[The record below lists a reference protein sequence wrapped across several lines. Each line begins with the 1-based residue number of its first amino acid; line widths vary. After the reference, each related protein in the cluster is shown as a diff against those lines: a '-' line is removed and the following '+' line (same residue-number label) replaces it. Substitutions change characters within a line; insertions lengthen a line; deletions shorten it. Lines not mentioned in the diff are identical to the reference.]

1 MKIYYSLVNIW
12 EILILLNYKIKIM
25 KTKIILVILILIE
38 ILVILHFLGLKIN
51 LIIKNRKF
59 SILKILIV

>member
-1 MKIYYSLVNIW
+1 
-12 EILILLNYKIKIM
+12 M